1 MLLNNK
7 EKPFVVCLFSL
18 IAIGIFILITLFANF
33 ICHKWYGLIVGVLLM
48 LSAIPFHIFG
58 KKNKI
63 GYYIS
68 FFLNTVGSGFSA
80 SAYYVRMD
88 VSINLYRMVLSAVPA
103 IAILLLVYIMFQTFR
118 KTKKITLGIGT
129 TVNLLFLVSSAV
141 LWVMYN
147 AGFFSFC
154 FFCLLISLFYLC
166 VFGITL
172 NHEERFVLR
181 DISFGSFGSFIIITV
196 VVICILSEGEIL
208 ESLDIDLGRKRKRKG
223 NS

>member
-7 EKPFVVCLFSL
+7 EKPFVVFFFSL

-33 ICHKWYGLIVGVLLM
+33 VCHKWYGLIVGVLLM

-63 GYYIS
+63 GYFIS

-80 SAYYVRMD
+80 SGYYVRMD
-88 VSINLYRMVLSAVPA
+88 VSVNLYQMILSAVPA
-103 IAILLLVYIMFQTFR
+103 IVVLFLVYIMFQNFH
-118 KTKKITLGIGT
+118 KAKKM
-129 TVNLLFLVSSAV
+129 TVGVGATINILLLVVSVV
-141 LWVMYN
+141 LWIINN

-196 VVICILSEGEIL
+196 VVIFILSEGEIL
-208 ESLDIDLGRKRKRKG
+208 ENLDFGLERKRKRKRK
-223 NS
+223 S

>member
-1 MLLNNK
+1 MLFNNK
-7 EKPFVVCLFSL
+7 EKPFVVFLFSL

-33 ICHKWYGLIVGVLLM
+33 ICQKWYGLIVGVLLM
-48 LSAIPFHIFG
+48 LSAIPFHIYG

-63 GYYIS
+63 GYFIS

-88 VSINLYRMVLSAVPA
+88 VSVNLYQMLLSAVPA
-103 IAILLLVYIMFQTFR
+103 IVVLILVYIMFQAFR
-118 KTKKITLGIGT
+118 KTKKMTMGIGA
-129 TVNLLFLVSSAV
+129 TVNFLFLISSV
-141 LWVMYN
+141 ILWIMNN

-181 DISFGSFGSFIIITV
+181 DISFGSFGSFIIITI

-208 ESLDIDLGRKRKRKG
+208 EGLDIDLGRKRKRKV